1 MMEEHTVQLF
11 EKACRLILALVF
23 LYSGVAKLLNPGDF
37 SVVIGGYGLLPD
49 WLNFPMAI
57 FLPLVEVLVA
67 GALLFRLRGGISGA
81 AALLIAFIA
90 VLSYGII
97 LGLDVDCGCFG
108 PGDPENA
115 YAGLK
120 TALIRDLGL
129 LAMVCFLAWYR
140 QRNTEAFS
148 TKINVIQGEG
158 Q

>member
-1 MMEEHTVQLF
+1 MQLI
-11 EKACRLILALVF
+11 EKACRLTLALLF
-23 LYSGVAKLLNPGDF
+23 LYSGVVKLINPTDF

-67 GALLFRLRGGISGA
+67 GALLFRVRGGVGGA
-81 AALLIAFIA
+81 AVLLVAFIA
-90 VLSYGII
+90 VLAYGIM

-120 TALIRDLGL
+120 TALIRDLAL
-129 LAMVCFLAWYR
+129 LAMVCFLAWYQ
-140 QRNTEAFS
+140 QRTTEGFGR
-148 TKINVIQGEG
+148 KLNVIQGEG